1 MKEYLIT
8 GYLMPKGQEEKGWQ
22 KINDNTKIKLPDNL
36 NVYEIVAQNFKIA
49 ASHWLFIAEELI
61 VEE

>member
-1 MKEYLIT
+1 
-8 GYLMPKGQEEKGWQ
+8 MPKGQEEKGWQ
-22 KINDNTKIKLPDNL
+22 KINDDTKIKLPDNL

-49 ASHWLFIAEELI
+49 ASHWLFIAKELI